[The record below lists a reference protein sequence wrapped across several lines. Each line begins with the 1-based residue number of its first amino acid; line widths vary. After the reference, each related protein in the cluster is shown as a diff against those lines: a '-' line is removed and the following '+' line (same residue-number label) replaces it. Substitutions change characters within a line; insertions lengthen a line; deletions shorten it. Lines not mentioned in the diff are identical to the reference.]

1 MDINSIINKLKLEPH
16 PEGGFY
22 SETYR
27 SDITIPGRDRQL
39 MTSIYFLLS
48 SENVS
53 RFHRIKSD
61 ELWFYHA
68 GSPLVVHTL
77 ANGTHKETI
86 VGSNIIDNELPYFL
100 VPKDT
105 IFGSTVLN
113 KNSYSL
119 VSCVVSPGFDFKD
132 FELFS
137 EEQLLVDFPDH
148 QDIIKKLT

>member
-1 MDINSIINKLKLEPH
+1 MKIAYFTYWGIN
-16 PEGGFY
+16 EGL
-22 SETYR
+22 SQ
-27 SDITIPGRDRQL
+27 S
-39 MTSIYFLLS
+39 TSIKNL
-48 SENVS
+48 VS
-53 RFHRIKSD
+53 LNSFNNIQKIHYYTFEIKKIKHDFILPEKVIHFQINRRI
-61 ELWFYHA
+61 
-68 GSPLVVHTL
+68 
-77 ANGTHKETI
+77 
-86 VGSNIIDNELPYFL
+86 GSNIIDNELPYFL